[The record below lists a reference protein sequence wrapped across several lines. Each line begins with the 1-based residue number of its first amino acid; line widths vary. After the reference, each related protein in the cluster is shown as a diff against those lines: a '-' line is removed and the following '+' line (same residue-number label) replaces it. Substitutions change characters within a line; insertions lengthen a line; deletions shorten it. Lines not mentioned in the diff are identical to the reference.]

1 MMVRQAHHERDFWIP
16 LILSPSKPAHPE
28 PVEGPCGPDRAVAW
42 HMPLSGRHWEWFI
55 SCAVFAGILIALVI
69 AVLLQDPLGAG
80 VP

>member
-1 MMVRQAHHERDFWIP
+1 
-16 LILSPSKPAHPE
+16 
-28 PVEGPCGPDRAVAW
+28 
-42 HMPLSGRHWEWFI
+42 MPMNGRHWEWII